1 MENEVFRSF
10 ERLMKHRN
18 KSLQKMERNLKFI
31 ENSET
36 WECCVVHAKR
46 FHVCNV
52 HAIDLKSRILQ
63 LHFDLQPSRNLTP
76 KYFVQSRK
84 REQSCALKICWR
96 RLLALPQIIYCK
108 SVSLLSSSLS
118 KTFSITLHF
127 ISNVFVCVYECKS
140 AQSAHVSLL
149 FALSL
154 EYRYFS
160 LIFHTMSRLFCY
172 RIVE

>member
-36 WECCVVHAKR
+36 REYCVVHAKR
-46 FHVCNV
+46 YHECNA

-84 REQSCALKICWR
+84 REQSCASQICWR
-96 RLLALPQIIYCK
+96 HLLALPQIIYCK
-108 SVSLLSSSLS
+108 CVSLLSSSLS

-127 ISNVFVCVYECKS
+127 ISNVSYVCMSVRVHKVHMCLCCSLFRWSIDIFRWFFIQCHVFFVTES
-140 AQSAHVSLL
+140 
-149 FALSL
+149 
-154 EYRYFS
+154 
-160 LIFHTMSRLFCY
+160 
-172 RIVE
+172 